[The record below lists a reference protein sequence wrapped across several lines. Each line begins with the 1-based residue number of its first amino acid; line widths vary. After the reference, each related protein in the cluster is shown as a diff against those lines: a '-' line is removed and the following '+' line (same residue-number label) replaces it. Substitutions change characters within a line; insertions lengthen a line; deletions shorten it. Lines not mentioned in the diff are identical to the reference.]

1 MFWQL
6 AWLQVTNLIPVCTRL
21 RRDLLSVTF
30 SLSLTREKKK
40 KTYFLLIT
48 GNLREKTFHLAHL
61 GDTDDV
67 MMSQFL
73 YPSQKH
79 CFPMSGRM
87 TSGSYQFSNPRGSS
101 VLHSFPPQLNAVEEH
116 TFEDPSH
123 PPTVLRLLY
132 LYKNLSICGF
142 W

>member
-1 MFWQL
+1 MYKITLGSSFCYF
-6 AWLQVTNLIPVCTRL
+6 LI
-21 RRDLLSVTF
+21 LSYK
-30 SLSLTREKKK
+30 RKKK
-40 KTYFLLIT
+40 RHFVLIT
-48 GNLREKTFHLAHL
+48 GNLREKTSHLAHL

-67 MMSQFL
+67 MKSQFL

-87 TSGSYQFSNPRGSS
+87 TSGSYQFSNPRGSG
-101 VLHSFPPQLNAVEEH
+101 VLHSFPPQLNAIEGH
-116 TFEDPSH
+116 TFEDPPH
-123 PPTVLRLLY
+123 PPTVLRHLY

>member
-1 MFWQL
+1 MATGL
-6 AWLQVTNLIPVCTRL
+6 ATSHKPNTCMYKITSGSSFCYFLIVSYKR
-21 RRDLLSVTF
+21 
-30 SLSLTREKKK
+30 KKK